1 MLKIDQSGKRYQFLV
16 FIVVT
21 IISAQLFG
29 LLGKLLSILFLD
41 INVFDSSFTLS
52 MLSMEDEIRFLRFN
66 QPFSTIG
73 IFLIPPLIFRYLL
86 NDRFGL
92 TFSKFRISNS
102 TLLSTVVLIIVVRP
116 IVSWL
121 AILNS
126 TIDLSFLGKLGE
138 YVISTSD
145 LIAEKTLLLARADS
159 IDKLLINIFI
169 IAILPAIGEE
179 LFFRAIIQRL
189 LYKVSGRFHL
199 SIWVTA
205 IVFGVMHF
213 NVRGVLPIIFL
224 GLILGYIYFYTE
236 NIWLAI
242 LAHFINNASLLLI
255 FFKFPVE
262 TESVVSDNISIPSLL
277 FSVLMSFSLLFFL
290 YTVWEKRKSANSLKQ

>member
-1 MLKIDQSGKRYQFLV
+1 M
-16 FIVVT
+16 
-21 IISAQLFG
+21 
-29 LLGKLLSILFLD
+29 
-41 INVFDSSFTLS
+41 
-52 MLSMEDEIRFLRFN
+52 
-66 QPFSTIG
+66 
-73 IFLIPPLIFRYLL
+73 
-86 NDRFGL
+86 
-92 TFSKFRISNS
+92 
-102 TLLSTVVLIIVVRP
+102 STVVLIIVVRP